1 MYQEKLKK
9 IIYKLKKNRHRFKKE
24 RCYYI
29 NKKLITKK
37 ELFTKKQLNIRLT
50 KKIVKLQNKKKVI

>member
-50 KKIVKLQNKKKVI
+50 KKIVKL